1 MKSMIEKER
10 ERWRE
15 TAQGN
20 AQEKKKKRDIKCI
33 ERKRESTEALRN
45 VQMWHLGA

>member
-1 MKSMIEKER
+1 MER
-10 ERWRE
+10 DCSGKC
-15 TAQGN
+15 TG
-20 AQEKKKKRDIKCI
+20 KKKKRDIKRI